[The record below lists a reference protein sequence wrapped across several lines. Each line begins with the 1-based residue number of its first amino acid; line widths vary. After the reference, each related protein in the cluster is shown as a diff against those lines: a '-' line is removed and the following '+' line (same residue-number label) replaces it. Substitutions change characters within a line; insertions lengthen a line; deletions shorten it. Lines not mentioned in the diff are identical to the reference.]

1 MKNCFILQISLAALL
16 YLIPLK
22 AEESVYQF
30 VGHHFVASLMGC
42 NQEALTNVEEL
53 AKTLEKAAVAS
64 GAQILT
70 TSKYVFPGNGL
81 TMVILLS
88 ESHASIHTYP
98 EFGAC
103 FIDLFT
109 CGHHCSAKNFEE
121 VLESYL
127 KPQEVNKR
135 MLLRDA
141 HVHDE
146 DMFKN

>member
-1 MKNCFILQISLAALL
+1 MNIHFILQMQLMSLLML
-16 YLIPLK
+16 YLFPMQ
-22 AEESVYQF
+22 ADEPEYEF
-30 VGHHFVASLMGC
+30 VGHHFVASFVEC

-53 AKTLEKAAVAS
+53 AKALEAAAIAS
-64 GAQILT
+64 GAKILS

-109 CGHHCSAKNFEE
+109 CGHHCCAKKFEE
-121 VLESYL
+121 ILQGYL
-127 KPQEVNKR
+127 KPQAVNKR

-141 HVHDE
+141 YILVE
-146 DMFKN
+146 EAI